1 MKRVLIALFV
11 LSALPVFA
19 QENKV
24 EPNYELAERFSAPR
38 ISKMVHS
45 TKVRANW
52 FENSPKFWYKWD
64 DSNGTKY
71 YLVDPVAKSKTE
83 IFDMDKLAMELT
95 TIVKDPYDAQ
105 HIPIEK
111 LELVD
116 DSKFVFEIRS
126 TEMVEK
132 KDDKKKGDKDGKK
145 EGNKPAKERKV
156 FRFEYDL
163 ATKQLKDITEVEEEK
178 DTPRWA
184 SVSPDGN
191 KAIYLKNYNIWMMD
205 KENLAKAIEDEKDST
220 IVETQL
226 TFDGEYGYSYGLG
239 NYRNEKVKDTLK
251 RSRTSVYWSPDS
263 KHFATIRSDL
273 RNLQELWVIN
283 SVAKPRPTLE
293 SYQYQMPGEDG
304 PTDYLYLFNVED
316 KSSKII
322 KTNRFKDQELSL
334 EMPSLTQKDT
344 YAKPFKIKWLGDNS
358 GFYFNRRSRD
368 LKRFDV
374 CWASVESDTCKAVI
388 EERLN
393 TYIENRSIQVTSDGK
408 EIIQWSERNGWAH
421 LYLYSNDGTLKNA
434 ITTGAYHVEDV
445 VKIDEAA
452 RKIYFIANG
461 VNKAENPYYTHLY
474 SINFDG
480 SGMKQLDSFDYDYE
494 VSGCDNGKYFV
505 LNYSR
510 VDTTPKSMLID
521 NNGRKIM
528 DLETAD
534 LSQLFA
540 AGYKFPEI
548 FKVKAADGITD
559 LYGVMYKPFDF
570 DSTKS
575 YPLIEY
581 VYPGPQTE
589 ANNSSWSANM
599 TRIDRLAQ
607 IGFVV
612 ITVGNRGGHPNRSKW
627 YHNYGYGNLRDY
639 GLADKKYAAQQI
651 AARYSFI
658 DGDKIGIHGHSGG
671 GFMSTAAI
679 LKYPDFFKVAVS
691 CAGNHDNSIYN
702 RWWSEQHHGILE
714 EVTAAGDTIF
724 KYNIDKNQDIA
735 KNLKGHLLLVTG
747 DIDNNV
753 HPANT
758 IRVVDALIRANKRF
772 DMLILPGQR
781 HGFGD
786 MNEYFF
792 WRMADYYSE
801 HLLGKSEKS
810 VDIVQL
816 NNDK

>member
-11 LSALPVFA
+11 LLALPLFA
-19 QENKV
+19 QDNQV

-52 FENSPKFWYKWD
+52 FKASPKFWYKWD

-71 YLVDPVAKSKTE
+71 YLVDPVVKSKKE

-95 TIVKDPYDAQ
+95 TIVKDPFDAQ

-132 KDDKKKGDKDGKK
+132 KDDKKKEGKDEKK
-145 EGNKPAKERKV
+145 GGKPAKERKV

-163 ATKQLKDITEVEEEK
+163 ATSQLKDITEEEKEK

-184 SVSPDGN
+184 SVSPDGK
-191 KAIYLKNYNIWMMD
+191 KAIYIKNYNIWMMD
-205 KENLAKAIEDEKDST
+205 EENLAKAIEDEKDST

-226 TFDGEYGYSYGLG
+226 TFDGEHGYSYGWG
-239 NYRNEKVKDTLK
+239 NYRNEEVKDSTK
-251 RSRTSVYWSPDS
+251 RSRTSIYWSPDS
-263 KHFATIRSDL
+263 KYFATIRSDI
-273 RNLQELWVIN
+273 RNLKELWVIN
-283 SVAKPRPTLE
+283 SVAQPRPTLE

-304 PTDYLYLFNVED
+304 PTDYLYLFNIED
-316 KSSKII
+316 KSNKII
-322 KTNRFKDQELSL
+322 KTSRFKDQELSL
-334 EMPSLTQKDT
+334 EMPSFKQEDM
-344 YAKPFKIKWLGDNS
+344 YAKPFKMEWLGDNS

-368 LKRFDV
+368 LKRFDI

-388 EERLN
+388 EERMN
-393 TYIENRSIQVTSDGK
+393 TYIENRSLQVTSTGK

-421 LYLYSNDGTLKNA
+421 LYLYGNDGTLKNA
-434 ITTGAYHVEDV
+434 ITSGAFHVEDV

-474 SINFDG
+474 SVNFDG
-480 SGMKQLDSFDYDYE
+480 TGMKQLDSFDYDYE

-651 AARYSFI
+651 ASRYSFI

-714 EVTAAGDTIF
+714 EITAAGDTTF
-724 KYNIDKNQDIA
+724 KYSIDKNQDLA
-735 KNLKGHLLLVTG
+735 KNLKGNLLLVTG

-781 HGFGD
+781 HSFGD